1 MLPSVVQGGHK
12 VPPPVTVPAA
22 TAVNTVALSVGA
34 SATAAPAVAAGTGV
48 VTGLLIGL
56 GGGALPMCLQRY
68 LPNLHLYM
76 CDLDAT
82 VEAVAREH
90 FGFKCNA
97 RSTSFVADGLVV
109 LGALFQQLH
118 AFPAAGA
125 MTDAS
130 AVLTAVGASGTGS
143 AVSGSA
149 ADAAAYPTVPQGL
162 LTSRQLDVLFIDA
175 DSKDTTQGIS
185 APPMAFL
192 TLSALV
198 KMHAVLKAGGGVYI
212 NVVARSRPMLAELVA
227 KLAAVF
233 GISAHKST
241 AVEAKPAAG
250 SGHKTTAAPGK
261 KGAAANA
268 VVSGAKSPV
277 GANASDLARYTAEV
291 AAVRAE
297 LGCPGK
303 CAFCGIL
310 LV

>member
-1 MLPSVVQGGHK
+1 
-12 VPPPVTVPAA
+12 
-22 TAVNTVALSVGA
+22 
-34 SATAAPAVAAGTGV
+34 
-48 VTGLLIGL
+48 
-56 GGGALPMCLQRY
+56 MCLQRY

-82 VEAVAREH
+82 VETVAREH

-97 RSTSFVADGLVV
+97 RSTSFVADGVVV
-109 LGALFQQLH
+109 LDALFQQLH

-130 AVLTAVGASGTGS
+130 AVLTAVAASGAGS

-149 ADAAAYPTVPQGL
+149 ADVAAYPTVPQGL
-162 LTSRQLDVLFIDA
+162 LASRQLDVLFIDA

-241 AVEAKPAAG
+241 AVEAKPAGG
-250 SGHKTTAAPGK
+250 SGHKTTAAPAK

-297 LGCPGK
+297 LGCTGK
-303 CAFCGIL
+303 DAFCSIL
-310 LV
+310 PVLGAASRLRSCLEANSLL